1 MVESGAQSNT
11 EAAGFRLL
19 DDAQRDEEP
28 RPTQYR
34 SEIKFLLPY
43 ADIGKLRSILEVN
56 CRRICYSGPVSL
68 VNSIYFD
75 DAGLSAYRESIEG
88 NGRRA
93 KVRLRWYGRKD
104 TDSRFHFEVKSRAG
118 IAVGKERLAIGS
130 QIPLS
135 RLSFHDILREL
146 SRALPAKHR
155 ELLMSRPEPV
165 LITEYKRE
173 YFQARHDSVRITL
186 DYDVTWFDQSGKHRP
201 GKKFGV
207 RDPEMVIVE
216 GKSPVGKE
224 PQLPQLLFPLRPRVT
239 RSSKYVMGCQ
249 RLGLVAGGAG
259 DSY

>member
-1 MVESGAQSNT
+1 MASAAHTKAET
-11 EAAGFRLL
+11 AGFRLL
-19 DDAQRDEEP
+19 DDVQRGEEP
-28 RPTQYR
+28 GPIQYR

-43 ADIGKLRSILEVN
+43 ADMGKLRSILEVN

-75 DAGLSAYRESIEG
+75 DAGLSAYRESVEG

-93 KVRLRWYGRKD
+93 KVRLRWYGSEN
-104 TDSRFHFEVKSRAG
+104 TDGRFHFEVKRRSD
-118 IAVGKERLAIGS
+118 IAVGKERLAIAS
-130 QIPLS
+130 QNPLS
-135 RLSFHDILREL
+135 RLPFRDILREL
-146 SRALPAKHR
+146 SGTLPEKHR
-155 ELLMSRPEPV
+155 ALLMSRPEPV

-173 YFQARHDSVRITL
+173 YFQARHDTVRITL
-186 DYDVTWFDQSGKHRP
+186 DYDVTWYDQSGKHRP

-224 PQLPQLLFPLRPRVT
+224 IQLPQLLFPLSPRVT

-249 RLGLVAGGAG
+249 QLGLVPGGG
-259 DSY
+259 RDSY

>member
-1 MVESGAQSNT
+1 MASAAQSKAET
-11 EAAGFRLL
+11 AGFRLL
-19 DDAQRDEEP
+19 DGAQRGEEP
-28 RPTQYR
+28 GPIQYR

-43 ADIGKLRSILEVN
+43 ADMGKLRSILEVN
-56 CRRICYSGPVSL
+56 CRRICYAGPVSL

-75 DAGLSAYRESIEG
+75 DAGLSAYRESVEG

-93 KVRLRWYGRKD
+93 KVRLRWYGSEN
-104 TDSRFHFEVKSRAG
+104 TDGRFHFEVKRRSD
-118 IAVGKERLAIGS
+118 IAVGKERLALSS
-130 QIPLS
+130 QSPLS
-135 RLSFHDILREL
+135 RLSFRDILREL
-146 SRALPAKHR
+146 SGTLPEKHR
-155 ELLMSRPEPV
+155 ALLMSRPEPV

-186 DYDVTWFDQSGKHRP
+186 DYDVTWYDQSGKLRP

-207 RDPEMVIVE
+207 RDPGMVIVE

-224 PQLPQLLFPLRPRVT
+224 IQLPQLLFPLRPRVT

-249 RLGLVAGGAG
+249 RLGLVAG